1 MKKIIAMLL
10 VTCLCLSLAA
20 CGGSPAPAA
29 TEPDQKAPE
38 TANDAPTLHRA
49 SP

>member
-20 CGGSPAPAA
+20 CGGSAAPAA
-29 TEPDQKAPE
+29 TEAAHIFPAKK
-38 TANDAPTLHRA
+38 TGI
-49 SP
+49 